1 MPNRPKDPFTNF
13 RFLVEIEGV
22 QRGGFARV
30 KGMGREIKL
39 DTYREGGL
47 NDYEHKLLNQV
58 TYGNIILERGLVDE
72 YMWSWHDQTVDGDVE
87 RRRLT
92 IVLRDAQESEVWRW
106 LVDGAIP
113 VKWSGSDLDAGS
125 AAVVVESIELAHRG
139 FRKGN

>member
-58 TYGNIILERGLVDE
+58 TYGNIILERGLVDD
-72 YMWSWHDQTVDGDVE
+72 YMWSWHDRTVDGDIE

-125 AAVVVESIELAHRG
+125 AAVLVESIELAHRG